1 MFFFEQQKWSYFM
14 NTKRKNRS
22 VQRTQAL
29 LKDGLTELMMTK
41 PVQNITVRELTDY
54 VNLNRGTFYLH
65 YKDIPDLLEHMEN
78 AMLDEFVDITN
89 AHQPQDMNG
98 KPFPLI
104 CDLYKFLEKNAEFV
118 KLVLVTN
125 QEYKFKERLKK
136 IIQERC
142 MNDWIEVFDNADS
155 KLSEIYSSYVLSGCI
170 GIIENWIQNGT
181 RQSPEELARY
191 TEDIMLNGL
200 NILK

>member
-1 MFFFEQQKWSYFM
+1 MD
-14 NTKRKNRS
+14 TKKKNRS

-78 AMLDEFVDITN
+78 EMLDEFVEIN
-89 AHQPQDMNG
+89 NSYKREELNG

-104 CDLYKFLEKNAEFV
+104 CDLYKFLAKNSEFT
-118 KLVLVTN
+118 KLILVSN
-125 QEYKFKERLKK
+125 LEQNFMNRLKD
-136 IIQERC
+136 IIRERC
-142 MNDWIEVFDNADS
+142 IHDWDKIFAHADP
-155 KLSEIYSSYVLSGCI
+155 KLSDIYSAYVLSGCI
-170 GIIENWIQNGT
+170 GIIENWIRNGT

>member
-1 MFFFEQQKWSYFM
+1 MNSRNGVIFI
-14 NTKRKNRS
+14 NTKGKNRS

-29 LKDGLTELMMTK
+29 LKDGLTELMQTK

-65 YKDIPDLLEHMEN
+65 YRDIQDLLEHLEN
-78 AMLDEFVDITN
+78 DILDEFIEITN
-89 AHQPQDMNG
+89 AHQPQDMKG

-104 CDLYKFLEKNAEFV
+104 CDLYKFLEKNSDFV
-118 KLVLVTN
+118 KLVLVNN
-125 QEYKFKERLKK
+125 QEQNFMNRIKE
-136 IIQERC
+136 IIRERC
-142 MNDWIEVFDNADS
+142 VNDWDEIFANADPR
-155 KLSEIYSSYVLSGCI
+155 LSEIYSSYVLSGCI
-170 GIIENWIQNGT
+170 GIIENWIRNGT

>member
-1 MFFFEQQKWSYFM
+1 M
-14 NTKRKNRS
+14 NTKGKNRS

-29 LKDGLTELMMTK
+29 LKSGLTELMMTK

-65 YKDIPDLLEHMEN
+65 YKDIQNLLENMEN
-78 AMLDEFVDITN
+78 DMLDEFVEITN
-89 AHQPQDMNG
+89 SHQPQDMKG

-104 CDLYKFLEKNAEFV
+104 CDLYKFLGKNAEFV

-125 QEYKFKERLKK
+125 QEHNFKERLKE
-136 IIQERC
+136 IIQKRC
-142 MNDWIEVFDNADS
+142 MNDWIEVFDKADS
-155 KLSEIYSSYVLSGCI
+155 KLSEIYSSYVLSGYI

-200 NILK
+200 NILN

>member
-1 MFFFEQQKWSYFM
+1 M
-14 NTKRKNRS
+14 NTKGKNRS
-22 VQRTQAL
+22 VLRTQAL
-29 LKDGLTELMMTK
+29 LKNGLTELMMTK

-65 YKDIPDLLEHMEN
+65 YKDIQDLLEHLEED
-78 AMLDEFVDITN
+78 MLDEFVKITN
-89 AHQPQDMNG
+89 SHQPQDMNG

-104 CDLYKFLEKNAEFV
+104 CDLYKFLEKHSDFL
-118 KLVLVTN
+118 KLVLISN
-125 QEYKFKERLKK
+125 QEQNFKNRLKD
-136 IIQERC
+136 IIRERC
-142 MNDWIEVFDNADS
+142 VNDWNEIFANAAPV
-155 KLSEIYSSYVLSGCI
+155 LSELYSSYVLSGCI
-170 GIIENWIQNGT
+170 GIIETWVKNNT

>member
-1 MFFFEQQKWSYFM
+1 M
-14 NTKRKNRS
+14 NTKGKNRS

-29 LKDGLTELMMTK
+29 LKDGLTELMQTK
-41 PVQNITVRELTDY
+41 PVQNITVRELTDH

-65 YKDIPDLLEHMEN
+65 YKDIQDLLEHLEN
-78 AMLDEFVDITN
+78 DILDEFIEITN
-89 AHQPQDMNG
+89 SHQPQDMKG

-104 CDLYKFLEKNAEFV
+104 CDLYKFLEKNSDFV
-118 KLVLVTN
+118 RLILVNN
-125 QEYKFKERLKK
+125 QEQNFENRLKD
-136 IIQERC
+136 ILRERC
-142 MNDWIEVFDNADS
+142 TKDWDEIFANADP

-170 GIIENWIQNGT
+170 GIIENWIRNDT

-191 TEDIMLNGL
+191 TEDIMLKGL

>member
-1 MFFFEQQKWSYFM
+1 M
-14 NTKRKNRS
+14 NTKGKNRS

-29 LKDGLTELMMTK
+29 LKDGLTELMQTK

-65 YKDIPDLLEHMEN
+65 YKDIQDLLENMEN
-78 AMLDEFVDITN
+78 DMLDEFVEITN

-104 CDLYKFLEKNAEFV
+104 CDLYKFLEKNSDFV
-118 KLVLVTN
+118 KLILVNN
-125 QEYKFKERLKK
+125 QEQTFKNRLKD
-136 IIQERC
+136 IIRERC
-142 MNDWIEVFDNADS
+142 MNDWVEVFANTDS
-155 KLSEIYSSYVLSGCI
+155 RLSELYSSYVLSGCI
-170 GIIENWIQNGT
+170 GIIENWVQNGT
-181 RQSPEELARY
+181 PQTPDELARY

>member
-1 MFFFEQQKWSYFM
+1 M

>member
-1 MFFFEQQKWSYFM
+1 M
-14 NTKRKNRS
+14 NTKGKNRS

-65 YKDIPDLLEHMEN
+65 YKDIQDLLEHMEN
-78 AMLDEFVDITN
+78 EMLDEFVEITN

-104 CDLYKFLEKNAEFV
+104 CDLYKFLGKNSEFV

-125 QEYKFKERLKK
+125 QEYNFKERLKD
-136 IIQERC
+136 IIQKRC
-142 MNDWIEVFDNADS
+142 MNDWIEVFDNTDP

-170 GIIENWIQNGT
+170 GIIENWIKNDT